1 MFSAT
6 SLRAFIRKTWPG
18 LLLAAVILLAFATD
32 LVLKHRTFYAL
43 LDNASE
49 FFPWYQK
56 LSVAVHHGTLPLWD
70 ANVSGGRSFVGELQA
85 GVFYPINL
93 LWVGLFG
100 NGQGIG
106 LFWLELIVVFHFWIA
121 AMGMY
126 LAARS
131 LGLRKSS
138 SLVAALIYAL
148 FGALAMRSVQEAG
161 TFYGLCYIPWVL
173 YAYNEWLR
181 SHQRRFIVLS
191 GVLLGMTILAGHMQP
206 WFHAV
211 MIVALFAILRS
222 PHPSFEPWFKTTLKR
237 LSALIIIVFI
247 SFIVALPQVLLSAQ
261 YLPRAYRYV
270 GEPQPVAPTATISFI
285 TFTKTFSY
293 APDQIFSIIDPVK
306 FPVEDGN
313 EVYVGLVGLGML
325 ATVLVLCRRQLREHP
340 AWRLYKYFIIGGSA
354 VGSIIMF
361 GYWTFI
367 SDILRVLPLLS
378 QVREL
383 ARYSIVVHIC
393 LALLVGI
400 CLDILAVRVPELLK
414 NRKLRLGL
422 VGFGAFLTVNTLYAY
437 MVQKHNVLDMH
448 FVYQCAVLIVTLG
461 AALLLTR
468 YIRWVL
474 VAGIVL
480 SAIFEPVWFLP
491 LTATQLRYPPSYYAR
506 TPAITYLE
514 HFYGQGRVMLVDE
527 ALPNNIGDV
536 YHIQTI
542 NGYQATLQKEMY
554 EYWNV
559 PDPPSTPELHVDL
572 MNVMF
577 LVSKQVHIELPP
589 PVLHDTVRGIYVYK
603 RRAYLPRAYYASQ
616 LDACRLQTAACTPP
630 RMTQYSDHSI
640 TLQSSTTTAQR
651 LVLSEI
657 VYPGWHAYIDGK
669 AAPVTAYSPVGRPL
683 LFRSTQVPA
692 GQHTVQFRYQPWLR

>member
-1 MFSAT
+1 MISLAT
-6 SLRAFIRKTWPG
+6 LRRILHKTWPG
-18 LLLAAVILLAFATD
+18 LVLAAVMLIAFASD
-32 LVLKHRTFYAL
+32 LFFKHRTFYAL

-56 LSVAVHHGTLPLWD
+56 LAVAVHHGTLPLWD

-93 LWVGLFG
+93 LWVWVFG

-106 LFWLELIVVFHFWIA
+106 LFWLELIIVVHFWIA
-121 AMGMY
+121 GMGMY

-138 SLVAALIYAL
+138 SLVSALIYSL

-173 YAYNEWLR
+173 YAYNEWIR
-181 SHQRRFIVLS
+181 SQQRRFIVLC
-191 GVLLGMTILAGHMQP
+191 GTLLGMIILAGHLQP
-206 WFHAV
+206 WFHA
-211 MIVALFAILRS
+211 ILIIALFALLRS
-222 PHPSFEPWFKTTLKR
+222 PLPSFEPWLRTAVR
-237 LSALIIIVFI
+237 RMRAVIVVVGISVLI
-247 SFIVALPQVLLSAQ
+247 ALPQVLLSAQ

-270 GEPQPVAPTATISFI
+270 GEPKPVASTAKISFI

-293 APDQIFSIIDPVK
+293 APDQIFSIVDPVK

-325 ATVLVLCRRQLREHP
+325 ITVLALYRKQLSEHV
-340 AWRLYKYFIIGGSA
+340 AWRSYKYFIIGGIM
-354 VGSIIMF
+354 VGGIIMF

-367 SDILRVLPLLS
+367 SDALRVLPLLS

-383 ARYSIVVHIC
+383 ARYSIIVHVS

-400 CLDILAVRVPELLK
+400 CLDVVAEQVPALLK
-414 NRKLRLGL
+414 NRRVRLGAL
-422 VGFGAFLTVNTLYAY
+422 ALSAFVVLNTAYIYEAQKRGIFG
-437 MVQKHNVLDMH
+437 MH
-448 FVYQCAVLIVTLG
+448 FVYENIVLAVTL
-461 AALLLTR
+461 AACLLLTR
-468 YIRWVL
+468 YLRWVL

-480 SAIFEPVWFLP
+480 SALAEPVWFLP

-506 TPAITYLE
+506 TLAITYLE
-514 HFYGQGRVMLVDE
+514 KYYGQGRVMLVDE

-554 EYWNV
+554 DYWNA
-559 PDPPSTPELHVDL
+559 PDPADKPDMHVGL

-577 LVSKQVHIELPP
+577 MVTKQPHTEQPLVF
-589 PVLHDTVRGIYVYK
+589 HDTVRDIYIYK
-603 RRAYLPRAYYASQ
+603 RRTYEPRAYFASQ
-616 LDACRLQTAACTPP
+616 LDACLQAAPDCTAP
-630 RMTQYSDHSI
+630 RITQYSDHSI
-640 TLQSSTTTAQR
+640 TMRTASAAKQR
-651 LVLSEI
+651 LILSE
-657 VYPGWHAYIDGK
+657 VMYPGWHAYVDGK
-669 AAPVTAYSPVGRPL
+669 TTPVSAYNPL
-683 LFRSTQVPA
+683 GPPNLFRSAMIPA
-692 GQHTVQFRYQPWLR
+692 GTHTVQFRYQPWLR